1 MRVAD
6 AVADADD
13 VRGGQAR
20 TAPDAPGHHR
30 HRVRVVEQEAVGAP
44 LDHLVGHLDHDGDR
58 AETAHD
64 AADADRV
71 ADRLAQPERLRDV
84 EVGPRRRVPADLDL
98 VDQVV
103 GAVERGRPRL
113 VRRDPVAGVRALDE
127 LVGREQRVGQAF
139 GVDVVEGD
147 LERPVQLLVRAQ
159 VREDPPRELDAA
171 RADDRDLRHARESG
185 TRPSGAST
193 STGNVPGVIVC
204 VAANPSI
211 DKLFEVERLVAGGI
225 HRPLGFVQ
233 TAGGKGLNAARAA
246 HRLGG
251 DVRVVAIL
259 RGHAGRW
266 LEETLQ
272 AEGIGGAFVWT
283 HGENRSSLSVADR
296 RTGGLT
302 EFYEHGPVTPQ
313 AAWTE
318 LTEAASR
325 LFRPGR
331 LAHDLGLDPAGAVR
345 RWLPR
350 PGGGGASGGDAGG
363 ARRRGRA
370 AASRPGGGTGD
381 REGERRRGGGAARRT
396 RRHAGRRRWP
406 RARSSGSSPAATAT
420 PAIVTRG
427 ADGRLGRPLPTASG
441 TRACSTSGAGTRSA
455 AATRS
460 SRVWS
465 SGSSAE
471 IPGRT
476 RSRLALGAA
485 AANAELP
492 GAGALDAARADVLAA
507 RAEIREL

>member
-1 MRVAD
+1 M
-6 AVADADD
+6 
-13 VRGGQAR
+13 
-20 TAPDAPGHHR
+20 
-30 HRVRVVEQEAVGAP
+30 
-44 LDHLVGHLDHDGDR
+44 
-58 AETAHD
+58 
-64 AADADRV
+64 
-71 ADRLAQPERLRDV
+71 
-84 EVGPRRRVPADLDL
+84 
-98 VDQVV
+98 
-103 GAVERGRPRL
+103 
-113 VRRDPVAGVRALDE
+113 RRDPVPGVRALDE
-127 LVGREQRVGQAF
+127 LVGREERVGQTF

-159 VREDPPRELDAA
+159 VREDPSRELDAA
-171 RADDRDLRHARESG
+171 RTDDRDLRHARESG

-302 EFYEHGPVTPQ
+302 EFYEHGPVTPE

-318 LTEAASR
+318 LAEAASR
-325 LFRPGR
+325 LFRPGGWLTISGSIPQGLSDDGYRDLVAEARAAGMRVALDAEGEPLR
-331 LAHDLGLDPAGAVR
+331 LAAEAGPEIVKVNAAEAAGLLGEPASTREEALAASAQLR
-345 RWLPR
+345 ELA
-350 PGGGGASGGDAGG
+350 GGGD
-363 ARRRGRA
+363 
-370 AASRPGGGTGD
+370 
-381 REGERRRGGGAARRT
+381 
-396 RRHAGRRRWP
+396 HAG
-406 RARSSGSSPAATAT
+406 
-420 PAIVTRG
+420 IVTRG
-427 ADGRLGRPLPTASG
+427 ADGVTVAAPDG
-441 TRACSTSGAGTRSA
+441 TRYEGVLYERGRYPVGSGDAFLAGLVVGLER
-455 AATRS
+455 
-460 SRVWS
+460 
-465 SGSSAE
+465 GD
-471 IPGRT
+471 PFRT

>member
-1 MRVAD
+1 M
-6 AVADADD
+6 
-13 VRGGQAR
+13 
-20 TAPDAPGHHR
+20 
-30 HRVRVVEQEAVGAP
+30 
-44 LDHLVGHLDHDGDR
+44 
-58 AETAHD
+58 
-64 AADADRV
+64 
-71 ADRLAQPERLRDV
+71 
-84 EVGPRRRVPADLDL
+84 
-98 VDQVV
+98 
-103 GAVERGRPRL
+103 
-113 VRRDPVAGVRALDE
+113 RRDPVAGVRALDE
-127 LVGREQRVGQAF
+127 LVGRELRVRQAF
-139 GVDVVEGD
+139 GVDVVQGD

-171 RADDRDLRHARESG
+171 RADDRDLRHGRESG

-296 RTGGLT
+296 EDGRP
-302 EFYEHGPVTPQ
+302 HGVLRARAGRRRQ

-325 LFRPGR
+325 LFRPGGWLTISGSIPQGLSDEGYRDLVAEARAAGMRVALDAEGEPLR
-331 LAHDLGLDPAGAVR
+331 LAA
-345 RWLPR
+345 
-350 PGGGGASGGDAGG
+350 
-363 ARRRGRA
+363 
-370 AASRPGGGTGD
+370 GGGTGD
-381 REGERRRGGGAARRT
+381 REGERRRGGGAARPT
-396 RRHAGRRRWP
+396 RRAAARRRWP

-420 PAIVTRG
+420 PA
-427 ADGRLGRPLPTASG
+427 S
-441 TRACSTSGAGTRSA
+441 
-455 AATRS
+455 
-460 SRVWS
+460 
-465 SGSSAE
+465 
-471 IPGRT
+471 
-476 RSRLALGAA
+476 
-485 AANAELP
+485 
-492 GAGALDAARADVLAA
+492 
-507 RAEIREL
+507 